1 MTLLYYW
8 RGDNYRRDLDMGAG
22 YHLNQ
27 SNPLLHQIEIGD
39 SLWAFTRNRSGQYV
53 LAAELVVKAK
63 TENPPNFRY
72 GRYRIWGDIH
82 LSRYFQVDGQPNIE
96 QIIRSLS
103 CKADARILGQSFQG
117 LSAVKHITQH
127 DNLILQAIARS
138 LPLEPRARI
147 LPEEK
152 LEATLL
158 LQDPLAVENL
168 ILQENAGVAEER
180 RAYLYNQAPSRNH
193 RLVEELQELYQ
204 GQCQICLWHP
214 REHYGHDL
222 CQGHHIHWL
231 SRGGDD
237 ELTNMILVCPNH
249 HSAIHKTD
257 APLDFNDMAF
267 DFVIRREYLQLNLHL
282 GNTSQ

>member
-1 MTLLYYW
+1 MALLYYW
-8 RGDNYRRDLDMGAG
+8 RGDNYWRDLNMGAG

-27 SNPLLHQIEIGD
+27 ANPLLHRIEIGD
-39 SLWAFTRNRSGQYV
+39 SLWAFTRNHLGQYV
-53 LAAELVVKAK
+53 LAAEFVVKAK

-72 GRYRIWGDIH
+72 GRYRIWGDIQH
-82 LSRYFQVDGQPNIE
+82 SRYFQVDNQPSIE

-103 CKADARILGQSFQG
+103 CKVDARILGQSFQG
-117 LSAVKHITQH
+117 LSAVKLITEQDH
-127 DNLILQAIARS
+127 LILKAAAQN

-158 LQDPLAVENL
+158 LDDSLAVEKL
-168 ILQENAGVAEER
+168 IQQEKPGVAEER
-180 RAYLYNQAPSRNH
+180 RLYLYNQAPTRNH
-193 RLVEELQELYQ
+193 RLVEELQDLYN
-204 GQCQICLWHP
+204 GRCQICLWHP
-214 REHYGHDL
+214 REHYGHNL

-237 ELTNMILVCPNH
+237 ELTNMVLLCPNH

-257 APLDFNDMAF
+257 APLDFRDMAF
-267 DFVIRREYLQLNLHL
+267 GFGVQRENLQLNVHL
-282 GNTSQ
+282 